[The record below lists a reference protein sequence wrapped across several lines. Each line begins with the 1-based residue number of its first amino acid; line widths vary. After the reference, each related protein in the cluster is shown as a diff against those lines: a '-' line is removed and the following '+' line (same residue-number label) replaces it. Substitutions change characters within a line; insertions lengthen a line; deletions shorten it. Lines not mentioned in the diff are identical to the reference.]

1 MTTRAAKIQPPVA
14 GLCKTWTLSNG
25 TLFLSSNGV
34 FIFGWVEDVVRN
46 ERKIM
51 LFRSREVN
59 GDELETM
66 LAEGEA

>member
-1 MTTRAAKIQPPVA
+1 MMTRAAKIQPPVE
-14 GLCKTWTLSNG
+14 GQCRVWTLSNG
-25 TLFLSSNGV
+25 TLFLLSNGV
-34 FIFGWVEDVVRN
+34 FMFSWVEDVVRN